1 MAAVPETVAGYRV
14 PRLAPGEEPPLV
26 QPRPRSFA
34 DSWRELRS
42 SKDLLRQ
49 MVRRDLATK
58 HAGSMLGFLWSLLT
72 PAMLVA
78 VYATVFWV
86 MGFSPIK
93 DSHGHGEYAHIPFA
107 LFFFAGLVLW
117 NVFNAGLAGG
127 TGSVV
132 DAGYLVR
139 KIYFPREILP
149 LSVVLSGVVTF
160 TFEFVVLL
168 IFQSALGHPPH
179 WTVVIAI
186 PVMAIVA
193 TFAYGCG
200 LFLAAATVYFR
211 DLKHFIVV
219 LLQLLFWSAPII
231 YDLSRVSSHPRAVQI
246 LLLNP
251 LTPCLIA
258 FRESVLVGKVPGP
271 WRLLYSAGIAVVT
284 MLLGSLYFNRHE
296 RRMAELV

>member
-139 KIYFPREILP
+139 KIYF
-149 LSVVLSGVVTF
+149 
-160 TFEFVVLL
+160 
-168 IFQSALGHPPH
+168 
-179 WTVVIAI
+179 
-186 PVMAIVA
+186 
-193 TFAYGCG
+193 
-200 LFLAAATVYFR
+200 
-211 DLKHFIVV
+211 
-219 LLQLLFWSAPII
+219 
-231 YDLSRVSSHPRAVQI
+231 
-246 LLLNP
+246 
-251 LTPCLIA
+251 
-258 FRESVLVGKVPGP
+258 
-271 WRLLYSAGIAVVT
+271 
-284 MLLGSLYFNRHE
+284 
-296 RRMAELV
+296 

>member
-58 HAGSMLGFLWSLLT
+58 HAGSMLGFLWSLLS

-78 VYATVFWV
+78 VYAAVFWV
-86 MGFSPIK
+86 MGFRPIAA
-93 DSHGHGEYAHIPFA
+93 SEYAHIPFA

-160 TFEFVVLL
+160 TFEFSVLL

-179 WTVVIAI
+179 WTVIIAI
-186 PVMAIVA
+186 PVMAIIA
-193 TFAYGCG
+193 TLAYGCG

-211 DLKHFIVV
+211 DLKHFIVI

-231 YDLSRVSSHPRAVQI
+231 YDLSKVSNHPRAVQI
-246 LLLNP
+246 LQLNP

-271 WRLLYSAGIAVVT
+271 WRLLYSAGIAVITVA
-284 MLLGSLYFNRHE
+284 LGSLYFNRHE